1 MCTNSAL
8 VDSLECYM
16 DDLVD
21 CFQDFIKKSLIVISI
36 AIGTLVVMLMYVL
49 KAITERLL
57 ITSNGTG
64 NTPNVILQDSG
75 LSLSCNTNTPSNNLQ
90 YGNSRNLSKS
100 NIDVRSYKDVYKKT
114 SMPSTNTN
122 TMPSVASYDEK
133 VLKNI
138 GFSNCSKSCMP
149 NKRSLTCNNRS
160 SIRLTVPSLPTCTHP
175 NQSSSS
181 QSREKYISDR
191 SSCCSMCCDDDQR
204 RSNLETK

>member
-1 MCTNSAL
+1 MTVYLLYFLNKIQMCTNSAL

-160 SIRLTVPSLPTCTHP
+160 SIRPIIF
-175 NQSSSS
+175 
-181 QSREKYISDR
+181 ISI
-191 SSCCSMCCDDDQR
+191 
-204 RSNLETK
+204 T